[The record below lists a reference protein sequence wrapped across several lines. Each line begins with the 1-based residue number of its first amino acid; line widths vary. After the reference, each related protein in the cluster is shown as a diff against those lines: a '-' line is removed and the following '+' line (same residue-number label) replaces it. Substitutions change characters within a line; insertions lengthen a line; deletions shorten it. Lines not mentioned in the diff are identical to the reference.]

1 MFDRQAAHAANLAV
15 PPEIAMK
22 QTAPD
27 PRKAIERYA
36 LLVKL
41 YASRLP
47 ATLIAEEEINRLR
60 AYQAA
65 GLVVANISTALPGE
79 HPVAI
84 VKSITPEG
92 MLALQ
97 AIPRLDRPRK
107 ATSRFAR

>member
-1 MFDRQAAHAANLAV
+1 
-15 PPEIAMK
+15 MK

-41 YASRLP
+41 HASRMP
-47 ATLIAEEEINRLR
+47 ATVVDRDEINRLL

-65 GLVVANISTALPGE
+65 GLVVASIPADPKGE
-79 HPVAI
+79 QNAAI

-92 MLALQ
+92 MLAIQ
-97 AIPRLDRPRK
+97 AVPGPDRLRK
-107 ATSRFAR
+107 GRTRFVR